1 MKSIKINFPVFITVL
16 VVMALLFTAA
26 FFRMEIDTDV
36 SKYLPQ
42 NDPVISDAGD
52 VFKHHS
58 IQDRLIID
66 VGLQEKDMVRLLA
79 AGRFVEQ
86 KLVQSDMFKQVGVK
100 DFAAVMPDLMNHVL
114 NHLPTLFDEKEL
126 RENVAP
132 LLTFEKIDMKMRDHY
147 HRLLNLDGIGRSASI
162 SKDPLDLANM
172 VLARLSTLAPSKEI
186 RFHGGQ
192 LISSDGK
199 HLLLIATPLGSG
211 TDTALARKLA
221 ALFAATSRELVDKFG
236 ESKNPVVLTPMG
248 AYRAALDNETI
259 AKKDSQ
265 RAILMAGIGI
275 ALLLVF
281 AFPRPLLGLFAFL
294 PALAGSV
301 GALFVLALL
310 DRSISI
316 MALGFGGAIIAIT
329 VDHGIAFLLF
339 LDRPLPTRGKAAARE
354 IWSVGLVAALTTMG
368 AFGALTFC
376 DFPIFQQLGR
386 FTALGVAF
394 SFLFVHLVFPLI
406 FPAMPPASPRSLP
419 LRKGVEKLTG
429 FAWKGALGAIVLAVF
444 MAFFARPEF
453 LVSLH
458 AMNTVSEET
467 LAAEKTVARVWGK
480 GIFENIFLMTE
491 GQSVADLQ
499 AKGDNLLPMLYQ
511 DLRSDV
517 LISGFM
523 PTMVFPGKKKAG
535 ENLSAWRSF
544 WHGERVARLEED
556 LKRASASTGFSGE
569 AFAPFLGTLA
579 NQGYHIE
586 GTEIPPEFYDLLSIT
601 RKPEADK
608 WVQVSNLKP
617 GKAYD
622 PPAFYERYGALG
634 KIFDPTFFAQR
645 LGGLL
650 FSTFLNMLWII
661 GLSVVVLLFLFFLDW
676 RWVLIALI
684 PVLFALICT
693 LGTLNLMG
701 HPLDI
706 PGLMLSIVVIGMGID
721 YSLFMVRAYQRYG
734 HEDHPSFGL
743 IKMTIFMGSTSTL
756 IGFGVLCFAD
766 HALLKSAGLT
776 SLLGIAYSL
785 MGAFVI
791 LPPLIGFM
799 LRHPKK
805 NKKAHSSPRR
815 AILTRYRNME
825 AYPRCFVRFKMMLDP
840 MFKELPR
847 FFDATPD
854 LKIMMDIGTGY
865 GVPACWLLERFPEAS
880 IFGIDPDGE
889 RVRVASRALGNR
901 GLVKQDAAPHVPAM
915 PEPADVAVMLDM
927 IHYLTDDALA
937 HTLKG
942 LHLNLA
948 HGGLLLIRAAIQTG
962 HRSWLW
968 KVEDFKSMLSKT
980 PLYYRSPG
988 KMVEMIENE
997 GFQVNIK
1004 RLSGSNGDSVWM
1016 MAEKC

>member
-16 VVMALLFTAA
+16 VVMALLFATAL
-26 FFRMEIDTDV
+26 FRMEIDTDV

-52 VFKHHS
+52 VFKNHS

-66 VGLQEKDMVRLLA
+66 VGLQEKDMARLLA

-86 KLVQSDMFKQVGVK
+86 KLVQSGMFKQVGVK
-100 DFAAVMPDLMNHVL
+100 DFAAVMPDLMDHVL

-126 RENVAP
+126 REKVAP
-132 LLTFEKIDMKMRDHY
+132 LLTSKKIDMKVRDHY
-147 HRLLNLDGIGRSASI
+147 HHLLNLDGIGRSATI

-172 VLARLSTLAPSKEI
+172 VLTRLSTLAPSKEI

-221 ALFAATSRELVDKFG
+221 ALFSTTSRELGDKFG

-429 FAWKGALGAIVLAVF
+429 FGWKGALGAVVLAVF

-467 LAAEKTVARVWGK
+467 LTAEKTVARVWGK

-523 PTMVFPGKKKAG
+523 PAMVFPGGKMAG

-544 WHGERVARLEED
+544 WDRERVARLEED

-586 GTEIPPEFYDLLSIT
+586 DTEIPSEFYDLLSIT
-601 RKPEADK
+601 RKPGTGK
-608 WVQVSNLKP
+608 WVQFSDLKP

-622 PPAFYERYGALG
+622 PPGFYQRYGALG
-634 KIFDPTFFAQR
+634 KYSIQ
-645 LGGLL
+645 
-650 FSTFLNMLWII
+650 
-661 GLSVVVLLFLFFLDW
+661 LFLPKDW
-676 RWVLIALI
+676 
-684 PVLFALICT
+684 
-693 LGTLNLMG
+693 
-701 HPLDI
+701 
-706 PGLMLSIVVIGMGID
+706 
-721 YSLFMVRAYQRYG
+721 
-734 HEDHPSFGL
+734 
-743 IKMTIFMGSTSTL
+743 
-756 IGFGVLCFAD
+756 
-766 HALLKSAGLT
+766 
-776 SLLGIAYSL
+776 
-785 MGAFVI
+785 
-791 LPPLIGFM
+791 
-799 LRHPKK
+799 
-805 NKKAHSSPRR
+805 
-815 AILTRYRNME
+815 
-825 AYPRCFVRFKMMLDP
+825 
-840 MFKELPR
+840 
-847 FFDATPD
+847 
-854 LKIMMDIGTGY
+854 
-865 GVPACWLLERFPEAS
+865 
-880 IFGIDPDGE
+880 
-889 RVRVASRALGNR
+889 
-901 GLVKQDAAPHVPAM
+901 
-915 PEPADVAVMLDM
+915 
-927 IHYLTDDALA
+927 
-937 HTLKG
+937 
-942 LHLNLA
+942 
-948 HGGLLLIRAAIQTG
+948 
-962 HRSWLW
+962 
-968 KVEDFKSMLSKT
+968 EDF
-980 PLYYRSPG
+980 Y
-988 KMVEMIENE
+988 
-997 GFQVNIK
+997 FQP
-1004 RLSGSNGDSVWM
+1004 S
-1016 MAEKC
+1016 